1 MDDTIQESAYLLS
14 IAYLLL
20 GLIFIFLA
28 LYSIP
33 CLWKAWKCRQFFPK
47 IFYLSILAIC
57 CDQAAYQLLYLY
69 EVITAIKKE
78 KDDKSQTES
87 FRIIFFQTIYVPD
100 AIFFVI
106 YFSLFWQFLIMMHH
120 GRIRTGSIQVGKR
133 NWNPEQA
140 NSKVRLI
147 LYLYIIGQAI
157 VIWQFMAQE
166 LSPKAIMICDIAVNA
181 SVPIIVVIMVLY
193 LNIKFSGS
201 PFVSN
206 KYEKSNNKIQQ
217 LLWIWILLRIPQ
229 LGVNV
234 LVVIYNDDLIALMGG
249 KLEVTFIEQLL
260 LILFIVGD
268 IIIVQIIPVL
278 MAMSNSFL
286 SALLLD
292 HNKINQF
299 ISVEAFQGE
308 MNLQQQTQGGT
319 IPLKNNP
326 RDYSLFIDLKLSDL
340 EINEKQFYKKYN
352 GFGEIKT
359 STIKSNTK
367 KYAIR
372 VIQFKELSSFLI
384 DETKQEI
391 QQINNIKKGYKIL
404 WFNFSES
411 SMYLLSK
418 FYPNSN
424 LNNFIHKNT
433 DIGSAQIKDITT
445 SYTNKQL
452 LIRVNIATDL
462 IKAIQNLHDQNVI
475 HGHLNSNNILFTDKF
490 KIKIVDYG
498 LRAIKKYASLVN
510 GYCNKNGF
518 TAPECLNDRGNVV
531 SHSAIKE
538 SDIYSF
544 GMILYQL
551 FTETIPF
558 YNMPQ
563 KDIVQLVK
571 EQQSRP
577 KIPESLNTNIATL
590 IRCCWQQDPLKRPNI
605 NQILITLKQISENLE

>member
-1 MDDTIQESAYLLS
+1 MNDTIQESAYLLS

-20 GLIFIFLA
+20 GLIFILLA
-28 LYSIP
+28 IYSIP

-47 IFYLSILAIC
+47 IFYLFILAIC

-69 EVITAIKKE
+69 QVITAIKQE
-78 KDDKSQTES
+78 KYENSQTES
-87 FRIIFFQTIYVPD
+87 FRIIFFQTIYIPD

-120 GRIRTGSIQVGKR
+120 GRIKTGSISVGKR

-147 LYLYIIGQAI
+147 LYLYIISQGI
-157 VIWQFMAQE
+157 VIWQFLAQE

-206 KYEKSNNKIQQ
+206 SYERSNNKIQQ

-229 LGVNV
+229 LVVNV
-234 LVVIYNDDLIALMGG
+234 VVVIYDEDLINLMSG
-249 KLEVTFIEQLL
+249 KLQVTFIEQLL

-278 MAMSNSFL
+278 MAMSTEFL
-286 SALLLD
+286 RALLAD
-292 HNKINQF
+292 HNRINQLQ
-299 ISVEAFQGE
+299 SVDTFQGE
-308 MNLQQQTQGGT
+308 YNTQQIEQGKFTLQNNNRQQ
-319 IPLKNNP
+319 
-326 RDYSLFIDLKLSDL
+326 SLFSGLILSDL
-340 EINEKQFYKKYN
+340 QICEIQSFRRFN
-352 GFGEIKT
+352 GFGEIKIA
-359 STIKSNTK
+359 TIKNDAK
-367 KYAIR
+367 KYAVRI
-372 VIQFKELSSFLI
+372 IQFKELSSFII

-391 QQINNIKKGYKIL
+391 SQINDIRKGYKIL
-404 WFNFSES
+404 WFDFNES
-411 SMYLLSK
+411 NMYLLSK
-418 FYPNSN
+418 FQPKLNLINFIQKNSDN
-424 LNNFIHKNT
+424 LN
-433 DIGSAQIKDITT
+433 AQLKDIKM
-445 SYTNKQL
+445 SYNNKQI
-452 LIRVNIATDL
+452 LIRINIATDL
-462 IKAIQNLHDQNVI
+462 IKAIQNLHDQNII
-475 HGHLNSNNILFTDKF
+475 HGHLNSNNVLVSEKF

-518 TAPECLNDRGNVV
+518 TAPECLNEKGNVV
-531 SHSAIKE
+531 FYSAIKE
-538 SDIYSF
+538 SDIYSY
-544 GMILYQL
+544 GMILYHL

-558 YNMPQ
+558 QNIPL
-563 KDIVQLVK
+563 KELVQLVK

-577 KIPESLNTNIATL
+577 KIPESLNSNIATL
-590 IRCCWQQDPLKRPNI
+590 IRYCWQSDSVKTPNI
-605 NQILITLKQISENLE
+605 SQILTTLKQISESLE

>member
-1 MDDTIQESAYLLS
+1 MDDTIKESAYLLS

-20 GLIFIFLA
+20 GLIFILLA

-47 IFYLSILAIC
+47 IFYLFILAIC
-57 CDQAAYQLLYLY
+57 CDQATYQVLYLY
-69 EVITAIKKE
+69 EVITAIKQE
-78 KDDKSQTES
+78 KDENSQTES

-120 GRIRTGSIQVGKR
+120 GRIKTGSILVGKR

-147 LYLYIIGQAI
+147 LYLYIIGQAT
-157 VIWQFMAQE
+157 VIWLFMAQG

-181 SVPIIVVIMVLY
+181 SVPIIVIIMVLY

-206 KYEKSNNKIQQ
+206 RYEKSNNKIQQ

-229 LGVNV
+229 LAVNV
-234 LVVIYNDDLIALMGG
+234 VVVVYNDELIALMGG
-249 KLEVTFIEQLL
+249 KLKVTFIEQLF

-268 IIIVQIIPVL
+268 IIIVQIIPVM

-292 HNKINQF
+292 HNRMNQLF
-299 ISVEAFQGE
+299 SVETFSGE
-308 MNLQQQTQGGT
+308 INVQEQTQGQV
-319 IPLKNNP
+319 PLKNNP
-326 RDYSLFIDLKLSDL
+326 RDDSLFKDLKLKDL
-340 EINEKQFYKKYN
+340 DINDRQFFRKYN
-352 GFGEIKT
+352 GFGEIKVA
-359 STIKSNTK
+359 TIKRDAK
-367 KYAIR
+367 KYAVRI
-372 VIQFKELSSFLI
+372 IQFKELSSFLI

-391 QQINNIKKGYKIL
+391 EQINKIKKGYKIL
-404 WFNFSES
+404 WFDFNES

-418 FYPNSN
+418 YYPNSN

-433 DIGSAQIKDITT
+433 GTDNQQIKDITS

-462 IKAIQNLHDQNVI
+462 IKAIQNLHDQNVV
-475 HGHLNSNNILFTDKF
+475 HGHLNSSNVLFNDKF
-490 KIKIVDYG
+490 KLKIVDYG

-510 GYCNKNGF
+510 GYVNKNGYI
-518 TAPECLNDRGNVV
+518 APECLSDKGSVV

-558 YNMPQ
+558 FNMPQ
-563 KDIVQLVK
+563 KEIIQLVQ

-577 KIPESLNTNIATL
+577 KIPASLNSNIATL
-590 IRCCWQQDPLKRPNI
+590 IRCCWQQDPVKRPNY
-605 NQILITLKQISENLE
+605 NQILQTLKQISDSLE

>member
-1 MDDTIQESAYLLS
+1 MDDTIKESAYLLS

-20 GLIFIFLA
+20 GLIFILLA

-47 IFYLSILAIC
+47 IFYLFILAIC
-57 CDQAAYQLLYLY
+57 CDQATYQLLYLY
-69 EVITAIKKE
+69 EVITAIKQE
-78 KDDKSQTES
+78 KDENSQIES

-120 GRIRTGSIQVGKR
+120 GRIKTGSILVGKR

-157 VIWQFMAQE
+157 VIWQFMAQG
-166 LSPKAIMICDIAVNA
+166 LSPKAIMICDIVVNA
-181 SVPIIVVIMVLY
+181 SVPIIVIIMVLY

-206 KYEKSNNKIQQ
+206 RYEKSNNKIQQ

-229 LGVNV
+229 LAVNV
-234 LVVIYNDDLIALMGG
+234 VVVIYNDDLIALMGG
-249 KLEVTFIEQLL
+249 KLKVTFIEQLF

-268 IIIVQIIPVL
+268 IIIVQIIPVM

-292 HNKINQF
+292 HNRINSL
-299 ISVEAFQGE
+299 INVETFSGE
-308 MNLQQQTQGGT
+308 MNIQEQIQGQ
-319 IPLKNNP
+319 ISLKNNP
-326 RDYSLFIDLKLSDL
+326 RDDTLFKDLKLNDL
-340 EINEKQFYKKYN
+340 IINERQFFRKYN
-352 GFGEIKT
+352 GFGEIKVT
-359 STIKSNTK
+359 TLKRDTK
-367 KYAIR
+367 KYAVRI
-372 VIQFKELSSFLI
+372 IQFKELSSFLI

-391 QQINNIKKGYKIL
+391 EQINKIKKGYKIL
-404 WFNFSES
+404 WYDFNEQ

-418 FYPNSN
+418 YYPNSN
-424 LNNFIHKNT
+424 LNEFIHKNT
-433 DIGSAQIKDITT
+433 GNDSAQIKEITN

-462 IKAIQNLHDQNVI
+462 IKAIQNLHDQNII
-475 HGHLNSNNILFTDKF
+475 HGHLNSSNVLFNDKF
-490 KIKIVDYG
+490 KLKIVDYG

-510 GYCNKNGF
+510 GYSNKNGF
-518 TAPECLNDRGNVV
+518 TAPECLNDKGSVV
-531 SHSAIKE
+531 SQSAIKE

-563 KDIVQLVK
+563 KDLIQLVK

-577 KIPESLNTNIATL
+577 KIPVSLNTNIATL
-590 IRCCWQQDPLKRPNI
+590 IRCCWQQDPIKRPNY
-605 NQILITLKQISENLE
+605 NQILTTLKQISDNLE

>member
-1 MDDTIQESAYLLS
+1 MDDNVQESAYLLS

-47 IFYLSILAIC
+47 VFYLFILAIC
-57 CDQAAYQLLYLY
+57 CDQATYQLLYLY

-78 KDDKSQTES
+78 KDDQSQTES

-120 GRIRTGSIQVGKR
+120 GRIKTGSIDIGKR
-133 NWNPEQA
+133 NWNPEQG

-181 SVPIIVVIMVLY
+181 SVPIIVIIMVLY

-206 KYEKSNNKIQQ
+206 RYEKSNNKIQQ

-229 LGVNV
+229 LAVNV
-234 LVVIYNDDLIALMGG
+234 IVVVYNDDLIALMGG

-292 HNKINQF
+292 HIKINQI
-299 ISVEAFQGE
+299 ISVEAFSGDMDQ
-308 MNLQQQTQGGT
+308 QQQTQGIVPT
-319 IPLKNNP
+319 KNTTK
-326 RDYSLFIDLKLSDL
+326 DYSLFINLKLKDL
-340 EINEKQFYKKYN
+340 EINDRQFFRKYN
-352 GFGEIKT
+352 GFGEIKIAT
-359 STIKSNTK
+359 LQKDSQ
-367 KYAIR
+367 KYALR
-372 VIQFKELSSFLI
+372 VVQFKELSTFLI

-391 QQINNIKKGYKIL
+391 QTINNIRKGYKL
-404 WFNFSES
+404 FWFDCNES
-411 SMYLLSK
+411 SIYLLSK

-433 DIGSAQIKDITT
+433 DIGNEQIKVITT

-452 LIRVNIATDL
+452 SIRVNIATDL
-462 IKAIQNLHDQNVI
+462 IKEIQNLHDQNII
-475 HGHLNSNNILFTDKF
+475 HGHLNSNNVLFTDKF

-518 TAPECLNDRGNVV
+518 TAPECLNDRGSVV
-531 SHSAIKE
+531 SQMAIKE

-544 GMILYQL
+544 GMILYHL
-551 FTETIPF
+551 FTETAPF
-558 YNMPQ
+558 FNMPQ

-577 KIPESLNTNIATL
+577 KIPESFNSNIATL
-590 IRCCWQQDPLKRPNI
+590 IRCCWQQEPFKRPNSS
-605 NQILITLKQISENLE
+605 QILQTLKQISESLE